1 MLLRQLGL
9 KFKTHPSRILEKSD
23 SHRSPEENARHLAT
37 EKAFE
42 VSGKYSNAIII
53 SADTIVV
60 LGRRVLGKPVSDADA
75 MRMLRILSGREHTV
89 ITAFAIIDCRT
100 GKCVTGT
107 ERTRVK
113 FRKIDSKEI
122 RSYVASGSPMD
133 KAGAYG
139 IQDDYGAV
147 FVEKVNGCFYNVVG
161 FPLMKFH
168 LTFRKF
174 LKQLHYS

>member
-1 MLLRQLGL
+1 MPEE
-9 KFKTHPSRILEKSD
+9 FD
-23 SHRSPEENARHLAT
+23 AHRSPEENTRRLAT
-37 EKAFE
+37 TKAVE
-42 VSGKYSNAIII
+42 VAGKYSKAIVI

-60 LGRRVLGKPVSDADA
+60 LGRRVLGKPVSSADA
-75 MRMLRILSGREHTV
+75 VRMLRMLSGKEHTV

-107 ERTRVK
+107 ERTRVR
-113 FRKIDSKEI
+113 FRKINLTEI
-122 RSYVASGSPMD
+122 HAYVTSGSPMD

-168 LTFRKF
+168 LTFQKF
-174 LKQLHYS
+174 LKQLHYQ